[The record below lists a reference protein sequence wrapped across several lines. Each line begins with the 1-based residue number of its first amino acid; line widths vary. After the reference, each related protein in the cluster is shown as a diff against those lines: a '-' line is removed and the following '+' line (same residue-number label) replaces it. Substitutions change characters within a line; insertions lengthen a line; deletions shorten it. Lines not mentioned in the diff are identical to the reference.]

1 MLTGYTYAF
10 LFELEYVTSILIIFL
25 SFPHCPSVLPPLP
38 PDAAEESKAE
48 EVAPADT
55 AAADATESKDE

>member
-1 MLTGYTYAF
+1 MLTGCDYAF
-10 LFELEYVTSILIIFL
+10 LFELEYVTSILIMFL
-25 SFPHCPSVLPPLP
+25 SFPHCRPALSPLP

-48 EVAPADT
+48 EAAPADT